1 MGKVNIHSLKPGMVL
16 AEEVKDR
23 NGRML
28 LGAGVALNEKNL
40 RILKI
45 WGVSEADVEGVSR
58 DEAEGDLASDL
69 DPELVE
75 AAMAYMRDR
84 FRHNDL
90 AYEPVA
96 EILRHCALR
105 KARFCAAQ
113 GSGPEALACTRE
125 AIAPPMPQ
133 HAPEPAP
140 APGNMDPY
148 QLVRDDLKLG
158 SLPMVFHKLVEA
170 VNDSRSSSSDVAEVI
185 SHDTDLSAQLLK
197 VVNSAFYGL
206 RSKID
211 TISRAVA
218 VIGSNQLISL
228 AMGFSVIT
236 FFKGIPDEL
245 INMRA
250 FWTHSIA
257 CGVAARIISSYHNTP
272 NTERFFVTGLLHDV
286 GRLVMYKLLPGPS
299 RAALEAARSRGVF
312 LHEAERD
319 VFGFSHDKLGGVVLK
334 KWKCP
339 VSLEK
344 NVRYHHNP
352 NSAPNKLEA
361 SIILM
366 ADFLANAMEQGTS
379 GEVLVPTLPPP
390 VWQTLGMPLSVL
402 TQTVEQVDYQ
412 VNEIVHFFTDES

>member
-1 MGKVNIHSLKPGMVL
+1 MSKVNINSLKQGMVL
-16 AEEVKDR
+16 AADVKDR

-28 LGAGVALNEKNL
+28 LGAGIALDEKNL

-45 WGVSEADVEGVSR
+45 WGVTEADVEGVTP
-58 DEAEGDLASDL
+58 DEAEQSLASDL
-69 DPELVE
+69 PPELMD
-75 AAMAYMRDR
+75 AAMAYMRHR
-84 FRHNDL
+84 FRLNDL
-90 AYEPVA
+90 DYEPVA
-96 EILRHCALR
+96 ELLRHCALR
-105 KARFCAAQ
+105 KAHVLAAQ
-113 GSGPEALACTRE
+113 GLGPEALSPMEESGDPRPQTS
-125 AIAPPMPQ
+125 APSRT
-133 HAPEPAP
+133 ETI
-140 APGNMDPY
+140 DPY
-148 QLVRDDLKLG
+148 QLIRDDLKLG

-185 SHDTDLSAQLLK
+185 SHDTDLAAQLLK

-245 INMRA
+245 INMRG
-250 FWTHSIA
+250 FWTHSIT
-257 CGVAARIISSYHNTP
+257 CGVAARILSSYHNTP

-299 RAALEAARSRGVF
+299 RDALEFARAQGIC
-312 LHEAERD
+312 LHKAERE

-344 NVRYHHNP
+344 NVRYHHEP
-352 NSAPNKLEA
+352 DKSPNKLEA
-361 SIILM
+361 SVILM
-366 ADFLANAMEQGTS
+366 ADFLANAMEHGTS
-379 GEVLVPTLPPP
+379 GEMLVPVLPTA
-390 VWQTLGMPLSVL
+390 VWQTLGLPLSVL
-402 TQTVEQVDYQ
+402 AQTVEQVDYQ
-412 VNEIVHFFTDES
+412 VNEIIHFFTDEA